1 MKRTHDSAR
10 IVFIQLDMGAGGGYT
25 AYIVLAHSPSEAVKR
40 AETLMKEHKGH
51 SMMNV
56 YDMPFDFPRD
66 ELKAGTYRLAKV
78 R

>member
-1 MKRTHDSAR
+1 MSRSADSAR

-25 AYIVLAHSPSEAVKR
+25 AYLIIAHSPSEAVKR
-40 AETLMKEHKGH
+40 AELLVKDHKGH

-56 YDMPFDFPRD
+56 HEMPFDFPKQ